1 MTPKKNHRK
10 KLSNISSALRI
21 RSSLATG
28 STVES
33 ETADGDASGGAFGL
47 SHRRCSSGNLLSPE
61 VDMTIGGGVAAATA
75 AAAAAAAAGTAAG
88 KAGGGEASETDGF
101 YMLKKDSQRR
111 TTLSKVLS
119 HDEAKICAVWMDK
132 IELNHK
138 VQVVITQKNLEIMIR
153 ALRDYI
159 MEQNKDILQSALG
172 ELKLHLD
179 FDSTAIDHLQLALF
193 SFQVSPEPEGV
204 AAMFSLAEEAL

>member
-1 MTPKKNHRK
+1 MASVASFCARK
-10 KLSNISSALRI
+10 TEKCCWKVFQNDFLSFC
-21 RSSLATG
+21 SSLATG
-28 STVES
+28 STIES
-33 ETADGDASGGAFGL
+33 ETEGDNSTAYGL
-47 SHRRCSSGNLLSPE
+47 NHRRCSSGNLLSPE
-61 VDMTIGGGVAAATA
+61 VDMAGATIVDGVGVVGGKVL
-75 AAAAAAAAGTAAG
+75 
-88 KAGGGEASETDGF
+88 GEASETDGF

-132 IELNHK
+132 IENNHK

-193 SFQVSPEPEGV
+193 SFQVSFRV
-204 AAMFSLAEEAL
+204 RVRYFNRFHIVFLSTL